1 MTLSLDFASLR
12 AAYAA
17 GRTPQEVIGEIYD
30 RIAARAHDK
39 TWLHLVPREQA
50 LAAAAALKNVPRD
63 APLWGIPFAIKDN
76 IDLAGAPTT
85 AACPDFSYV
94 AAESAIVVAK
104 LMAAGAIAIGK
115 TNLDQFATGLVGV
128 RSPYGVPENPFDKR
142 YIPGG
147 SSSGSAVAVAAGLV
161 SFALGTDTAGSGRV
175 PAGFNNL
182 VGLKPTKGLFST
194 RGLVPACRTLDVISI
209 FALTVEDA
217 REASQVA
224 AAFDAADP
232 YSREAAAPSVL
243 APQAAPA
250 AFRFGVPQGAALEFF
265 GDAQAKAVFADAC
278 ARLKKLGGIEVPF
291 DFSALKETA
300 ALLYDGPWVAER
312 YAAIESYM
320 RDKPEALHPTTRAVI
335 ANATRFDA
343 VATFK
348 ALYKLEALKRRAASL
363 WREFDVIAV
372 PTSGTIFTLDQLAA
386 EPVRHNTELGYY
398 TNFVNLL
405 DMSALAVP
413 AAMRADGLP
422 SGITLIGP
430 AFADGKLAALGAA
443 FHRDTGLTL
452 GATGAP
458 QPARATAAPAKRAGD
473 SVRLAVVG
481 AHLTGMPLNGQLTER
496 GAKLVRGAATAKS
509 YRLYALA
516 NTTPPKPGLVRVESA
531 GEAIA
536 LEIWEMSLAAFG
548 SFVAEV
554 PAPMAIGTLE
564 LDDGTWCKGFV
575 CEPGALN
582 GAEDITA
589 HRGWRAYLQHRNAQ
603 NAAQQ

>member
-1 MTLSLDFASLR
+1 
-12 AAYAA
+12 
-17 GRTPQEVIGEIYD
+17 
-30 RIAARAHDK
+30 
-39 TWLHLVPREQA
+39 
-50 LAAAAALKNVPRD
+50 
-63 APLWGIPFAIKDN
+63 
-76 IDLAGAPTT
+76 
-85 AACPDFSYV
+85 
-94 AAESAIVVAK
+94 
-104 LMAAGAIAIGK
+104 
-115 TNLDQFATGLVGV
+115 
-128 RSPYGVPENPFDKR
+128 VPENTFDKR

-147 SSSGSAVAVAAGLV
+147 SSSGSAVAVAAGLE
-161 SFALGTDTAGSGRV
+161 SFALGTDTAGSGRD

-209 FALTVEDA
+209 FALTVDDA
-217 REASQVA
+217 RVAGQVA
-224 AAFDAADP
+224 AAFDAEDP
-232 YSREAAAPSVL
+232 YSREG
-243 APQAAPA
+243 AAPA
-250 AFRFGVPQGAALEFF
+250 VLERQKAPATFRFGVPHGEALAFF
-265 GDAQAKAVFADAC
+265 GDTQAKVAFADAC

-291 DFSALKETA
+291 DFSPLKETA

-312 YAAIESYM
+312 YAAIETYM

-348 ALYKLEALKRRAASL
+348 ALYRLEALKRRADAL

-372 PTSGTIFTLDQLAA
+372 PTSGTIFTCAQLAA
-386 EPVRHNTELGYY
+386 EPMRHNTELGYY

-413 AAMRADGLP
+413 AALRPDGLP
-422 SGITLIGP
+422 CGITLIGP
-430 AFADGKLAALGAA
+430 AFADGKLAALGEA
-443 FHRDTGLTL
+443 FHRDTALPM

-458 QPARATAAPAKRAGD
+458 QPAEMPAAPAKEAAAT
-473 SVRLAVVG
+473 VRLAVVG
-481 AHLTGMPLNGQLTER
+481 AHLTGMPLNFQLTQR
-496 GAKLVRGAATAKS
+496 GATRVRSAATAES

-516 NTTPPKPGLVRVESA
+516 NTMPPKPGLVRVDRA

-536 LEIWEMSLAAFG
+536 LEIWEMSMAAFG

-575 CEPGALN
+575 CEPGAL
-582 GAEDITA
+582 ADAADITV
-589 HRGWRAYLQHRNAQ
+589 HRGWRAYLQHREAQ
-603 NAAQQ
+603 QAAQQ